1 MFQRT
6 GTVNLENLFLDQL
19 MNVANC
25 LKKKDS
31 LANEIK
37 HLFIYLVF
45 AVMAVSQTKQNFYL
59 FSIYN
64 SVLNQLNASVAL
76 I

>member
-45 AVMAVSQTKQNFYL
+45 AVMAVSQTKQNYL

>member
-6 GTVNLENLFLDQL
+6 GTVNLENPFLDQL

-31 LANEIK
+31 LTNETK

-45 AVMAVSQTKQNFYL
+45 AVTAVSQTKQNFYL

>member
-25 LKKKDS
+25 LKKKDI

-45 AVMAVSQTKQNFYL
+45 AVMAVSQTKQNYL

>member
-6 GTVNLENLFLDQL
+6 GTINLENLFLDQL

-31 LANEIK
+31 LANETK

-45 AVMAVSQTKQNFYL
+45 AVMAVFQTKQNFYL
-59 FSIYN
+59 FSI
-64 SVLNQLNASVAL
+64 
-76 I
+76 

>member
-59 FSIYN
+59 FSMYN

>member
-45 AVMAVSQTKQNFYL
+45 AVMAVSQTKQNFY
-59 FSIYN
+59 
-64 SVLNQLNASVAL
+64 
-76 I
+76 

>member
-59 FSIYN
+59 LSIYN

>member
-25 LKKKDS
+25 LKKKDI

>member
-6 GTVNLENLFLDQL
+6 GTVNLENPFLDQL

>member
-25 LKKKDS
+25 LNKKDS
-31 LANEIK
+31 LANETK
-37 HLFIYLVF
+37 HLFIYLVL